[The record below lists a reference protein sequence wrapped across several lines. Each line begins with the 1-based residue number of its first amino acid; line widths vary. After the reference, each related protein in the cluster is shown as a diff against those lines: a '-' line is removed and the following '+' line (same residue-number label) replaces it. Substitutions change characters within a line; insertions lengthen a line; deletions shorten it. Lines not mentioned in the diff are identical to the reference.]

1 MAQTNEKRTLNEML
15 AKLSIPRIR
24 NKTAI
29 VEQTALVSIIAVAY
43 LIEFIKHNR
52 TLGYTLAVV
61 AICYLPVIIA
71 SVIYNNNKDTEEGV
85 MRTIGIGFTTL
96 YGFVLFTAANDHVYT
111 YVMPMLI
118 ILLLFNQMRFITI
131 IGIGSVVFNI
141 ISVLI
146 NIFYYHRTEAAN
158 ITSYEIQVLL
168 VIMCAIFFIVLSKIT
183 VKISDIRGA
192 RLSIETDKANELVE
206 KILDV
211 SKDMSDNI
219 VIVDDKVAGL
229 KESMTQTLDSM
240 SEVTSGTNESAEAIQ
255 RQLVKTE
262 EIQEYITS
270 VQNATVVIGDS
281 MESTMN
287 AIDEGDSQVAQLTKL
302 TAESDKAGAQVAE
315 SLASFSEIAGQMNS
329 ITDLIKSVAS
339 QTSLLALNASIEAAR
354 AGEAGRGFAVVA
366 DEISSLAAQTT
377 KATGDITGLIDK
389 INSQLDGMIAS
400 IDGLLEGN
408 KQQTESA
415 EKTAGS
421 FEDIAQNIDRI
432 RHQSDELNKIV
443 RLLADSNKEI
453 VDSIQTIS
461 AITEEVS
468 AHSNETYSA
477 SEDNQKIIDE
487 ITGLVDGLN
496 ADAEKLKSVD

>member
-52 TLGYTLAVV
+52 TLGYTLAVA

-71 SVIYNNNKDTEEGV
+71 SVIYNNNKDTEDGV
-85 MRTIGIGFTTL
+85 MRTIGIGFTAL

-118 ILLLFNQMRFITI
+118 ILLLFNQMRFITV
-131 IGIGSVVFNI
+131 IGIGAIVFNV

-146 NIFYYHRTEAAN
+146 NIFYYHRTETAN

-192 RLSIETDKANELVE
+192 RLSIETDKANDLVE

-219 VIVDDKVAGL
+219 VTVDDKVAGL

-287 AIDEGDSQVAQLTKL
+287 AIEEGDSQVAQLTKL

-443 RLLADSNKEI
+443 KLLADSNKEI

-477 SEDNQKIIDE
+477 SEDNQKVIDE

-496 ADAEKLKSVD
+496 ADAERLKSVD